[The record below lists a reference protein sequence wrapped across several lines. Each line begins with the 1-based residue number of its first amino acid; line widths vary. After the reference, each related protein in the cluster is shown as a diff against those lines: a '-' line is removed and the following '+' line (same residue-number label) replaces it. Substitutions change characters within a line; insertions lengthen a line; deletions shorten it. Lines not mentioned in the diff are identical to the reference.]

1 MTPGKKNAEENGMYF
16 IEGSNFNRV
25 KKTLV
30 WVKNTLVGVKN
41 TLVGIKFFIGR
52 GQKYFIEGSNL
63 NKGQK
68 YFNEGANFKY
78 QS

>member
-30 WVKNTLVGVKN
+30 WVKN